1 MCDKGQRG
9 REELGSMAIA
19 SYSFSVSSGS
29 TEARLFLDSEKEGGG
44 GRESGE
50 QSFHSSVP
58 GQHLLGSGFYPQH
71 HKDEKQNKKGTA
83 EKTVFW

>member
-19 SYSFSVSSGS
+19 YASSW
-29 TEARLFLDSEKEGGG
+29 TQRRREGEE
-44 GRESGE
+44 ESGE
-50 QSFHSSVP
+50 HSFHSSVP
-58 GQHLLGSGFYPQH
+58 GQHLRGSGFYPQH
-71 HKDEKQNKKGTA
+71 HKDEKQNKMGTT